1 MPVSKQTLLVKLFVE
16 IFVKTWLSRCK
27 PSFRRNIAFKIFGG
41 LQIPVLAV
49 SLSSKREE
57 VRHRTQMGELEDQ
70 FREHERKL
78 VEQSVDLRQRLDG
91 LQSKLVT
98 LQFDRDPATP
108 VSKLQEQVTCKQT
121 FRQRV
126 VSPTDSSQTSDVDV
140 NLICQ
145 LQYISIKCTRFQIKC
160 YYNIEW
166 KQGLFFVSRSLLQK
180 VTTFYIAK
188 VLVGETDGTSQAL
201 KYCMLFTV
209 TSN

>member
-1 MPVSKQTLLVKLFVE
+1 MLDIFTCLGIVDIFNLRLTCQYLNKLCSSNYLWKFLLRRDFPDANHLLDETLLSKSSVAYRFLY
-16 IFVKTWLSRCK
+16 S
-27 PSFRRNIAFKIFGG
+27 
-41 LQIPVLAV
+41 V

-140 NLICQ
+140 I
-145 LQYISIKCTRFQIKC
+145 
-160 YYNIEW
+160 
-166 KQGLFFVSRSLLQK
+166 
-180 VTTFYIAK
+180 
-188 VLVGETDGTSQAL
+188 
-201 KYCMLFTV
+201 
-209 TSN
+209 